1 MNTLEQ
7 WRCLAAVIDEGGFA
21 AAAERLCKSQS
32 TLSHAVQQLQRSL
45 GVRLLTRAGRRAV
58 LTPAGATLL
67 RHARQML
74 AQADAVDRLATTLA
88 EGREPHL
95 TLAVDGAFPRDT
107 LFTALAA
114 FGSESP
120 ETRVDILETVLSGSA
135 EALLEGRGDLVI
147 TPQVPPGFLG
157 ELLLRLDFV
166 AVAHPD
172 HPLHQQAQALMQDD
186 LRRHQQIV
194 VRDSG
199 LRMRTDAGWL
209 GAERRLTVSHPATAI
224 EALCRGLG
232 FAWMPRIAIRSEL
245 ESRTLATLPLIT
257 GGIRW
262 MDLYLVLAGAHTP
275 GATISLLAGHLRR
288 GCEAL
293 MPTQAPG
300 EGRTST

>member
-21 AAAERLCKSQS
+21 SAAERLCKSQS

-58 LTPAGATLL
+58 LTPAGETLL

-74 AQADAVDRLATTLA
+74 AQADAVDRLARTLA
-88 EGREPHL
+88 EGREAHL

-114 FGSESP
+114 FGRESP
-120 ETRVDILETVLSGSA
+120 ETRIDVLETVLSGST
-135 EALLEGRGDLVI
+135 EALLGGRSDLVI

-166 AVAHPD
+166 AVAHPG
-172 HPLHQQAQALMQDD
+172 HPLHQHARTLMQDD

-194 VRDSG
+194 IRDSG

-224 EALCRGLG
+224 EALRRGLG
-232 FAWMPRIAIRSEL
+232 FAWMPRITIRNEL
-245 ESRTLATLPLIT
+245 ESGMLAALPLTT
-257 GGIRW
+257 GGVRW

-288 GCEAL
+288 CCESL
-293 MPTQAPG
+293 MSPRTEG
-300 EGRTST
+300 EDGTTT